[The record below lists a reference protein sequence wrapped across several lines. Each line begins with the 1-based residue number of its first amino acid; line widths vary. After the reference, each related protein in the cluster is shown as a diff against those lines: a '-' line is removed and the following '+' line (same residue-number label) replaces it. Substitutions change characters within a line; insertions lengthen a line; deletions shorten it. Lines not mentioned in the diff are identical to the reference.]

1 MSYFKIEEFIPD
13 DIFEHSQIDERNIIK
28 KVNYWVNELNKVRSL
43 VGFPIKIT
51 DCVRIGD
58 GTSQH
63 YFHGQG
69 AVDLRPLSKE
79 KGEFASLGFAL
90 CANAHIKRVC
100 YYPPGKLFAY
110 GGFHIDCKT
119 TERQFFISDKDKV
132 KWEKVSVYHFMK
144 ELL

>member
-1 MSYFKIEEFIPD
+1 MSYFDINEFISDEIWGNP
-13 DIFEHSQIDERNIIK
+13 QIVQRNVIAKI
-28 KVNYWVNELNKVRSL
+28 NFWANELDKVRAL

-69 AVDLRPLSKE
+69 AVDLRPLSCEPKE
-79 KGEFASLGFAL
+79 FTSLALAL

-100 YYPPGKLFAY
+100 YYPPGKLFNY
-110 GGFHIDCKT
+110 GGFHLDCKT
-119 TERQFFISDKDKV
+119 TDKQLFISDKDKI
-132 KWEKVSVYHFMK
+132 KWEKVSTYHFIK

>member
-1 MSYFKIEEFIPD
+1 MSYFALTEFISD
-13 DIFEHSQIDERNIIK
+13 ELLNHDQIADRHIIAK
-28 KVNYWVNELNKVRSL
+28 INFWVNELNKVRAL

-69 AVDLRPLSKE
+69 AVDLRPLSCE
-79 KGEFASLGFAL
+79 PEEFTSLGLAL

-100 YYPPGKLFAY
+100 YYPPGKLFKY
-110 GGFHIDCKT
+110 GGFHLDCKT
-119 TERQFFISDKDKV
+119 TDKRLFRSDKDKV
-132 KWEKVSVYHFMK
+132 KWEKLSTYHFIK